1 MKEVMWDGKYTY
13 YMLIK
18 RSNTILR
25 LGMLHVNNLFQNEAK
40 FEVLEG
46 LSVFDIVLIKIEKHW
61 VCKYLLGLKIDNVRL
76 FIAMEQGGGKHSKNV
91 IVIVSPKA
99 KMSVRK

>member
-1 MKEVMWDGKYTY
+1 M
-13 YMLIK
+13 
-18 RSNTILR
+18 
-25 LGMLHVNNLFQNEAK
+25 
-40 FEVLEG
+40 
-46 LSVFDIVLIKIEKHW
+46 
-61 VCKYLLGLKIDNVRL
+61 CKYLLGLKIDNVRL